1 MHFTK
6 LSRLTAL
13 GICGLIAATTVQAQ
27 SGSTLAKVNGVAI
40 PQSRLEFIV
49 KARTLQGQPDSP
61 ETRKTLREDLIT
73 EEVIAQEALKKG
85 LDKDPDFITQLEM
98 ARQTAL
104 VRSYQVDYIKNHPVS
119 DEELRKEY
127 EAVKAQ
133 MGDKEYKAHHILV
146 GSEAE
151 AKDII
156 ARIKKGTKLEK
167 IAQEKSLDTGSKA
180 KGGELEWSPAAS
192 YVQPFGEALTKLS
205 KGQLTEQP
213 VHTNFGYHVIR
224 LDDVRP
230 LKVPPFEEI
239 KQNLAQRVLQ
249 RQFAAAVNDLRGK
262 AKVE

>member
-1 MHFTK
+1 MHLKK

-13 GICGLIAATTVQAQ
+13 GICGLIAVTTVQAQ
-27 SGSTLAKVNGVAI
+27 SGSSLAKVNGVAI

-61 ETRKTLREDLIT
+61 ETRKTLRDDLIT
-73 EEVIAQEALKKG
+73 EEVIAQEATKKG
-85 LDKDPDFITQLEM
+85 LDKDPDFVTQLEM

-104 VRSYQVDYIKNHPVS
+104 VRAYQVDYIKNHPVG
-119 DEELRKEY
+119 DDELRKEY

-133 MGDKEYKAHHILV
+133 MGDKEYKAHHVLV

-156 ARIKKGTKLEK
+156 ARIKKGAKLEK

-192 YVQPFGEALTKLS
+192 YVQPFGEALTKLT

-249 RQFAAAVNDLRGK
+249 RQFASSVNDLRGK
-262 AKVE
+262 ARVE

>member
-1 MHFTK
+1 MHFKK

-13 GICGLIAATTVQAQ
+13 GICGLIAVTTVQAQ
-27 SGSTLAKVNGVAI
+27 SGSSLAKVNGVAI

-61 ETRKTLREDLIT
+61 ETRKTLRDDLIT
-73 EEVIAQEALKKG
+73 EEVIAQEATKKG
-85 LDKDPDFITQLEM
+85 LDKDPDFVTQLEM

-104 VRSYQVDYIKNHPVS
+104 VRAYQVDYIKNHPVG
-119 DEELRKEY
+119 DDELRKEY

-133 MGDKEYKAHHILV
+133 MGDKEYKAHHVLV

-156 ARIKKGTKLEK
+156 ARIKKGAKLEK

-192 YVQPFGEALTKLS
+192 YVQPFGEALTKLT

-249 RQFAAAVNDLRGK
+249 RQFASSVNDLRGK
-262 AKVE
+262 ARVE

>member
-6 LSRLTAL
+6 LSRLTAV

-27 SGSTLAKVNGVAI
+27 SGSSLAKVNGVAI

-104 VRSYQVDYIKNHPVS
+104 VRAYQVDYIKNHPVS